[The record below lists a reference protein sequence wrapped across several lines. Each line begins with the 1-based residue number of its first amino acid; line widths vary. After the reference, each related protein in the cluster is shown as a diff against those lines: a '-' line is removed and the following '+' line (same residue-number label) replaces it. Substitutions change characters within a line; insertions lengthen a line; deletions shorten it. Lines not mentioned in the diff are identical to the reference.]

1 MNNPRWSRLIPW
13 HYKPLSLVGIWALTF
28 CILVGLGMV
37 LWIPVAFLLPLI
49 GQSLNLGPLASMAW
63 TMGVFILLVTPWF
76 LLGLIVRFGIWVFR
90 R

>member
-1 MNNPRWSRLIPW
+1 
-13 HYKPLSLVGIWALTF
+13 
-28 CILVGLGMV
+28 MV